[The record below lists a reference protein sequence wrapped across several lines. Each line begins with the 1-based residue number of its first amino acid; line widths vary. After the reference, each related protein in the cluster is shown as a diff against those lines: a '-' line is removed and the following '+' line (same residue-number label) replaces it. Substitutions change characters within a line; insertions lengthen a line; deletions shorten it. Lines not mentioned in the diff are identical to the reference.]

1 MYKFVKIYMKV
12 GNWRS
17 GALYML
23 TAFQQITNDSDIPL
37 DLHRDKQA
45 SHAPLKQLAY
55 PLQQRSNKISKS
67 SVIYI
72 LYEGDIITNPSYINY
87 GSYHPWLRLVL
98 LKESPSLS
106 QLCDHLVIPALTK
119 NEYSIMAVLVVLDK
133 NNCYIAYL
141 TYLYRSYKLYS
152 IFIL

>member
-1 MYKFVKIYMKV
+1 MQHYYM
-12 GNWRS
+12 
-17 GALYML
+17 YML
-23 TAFQQITNDSDIPL
+23 AAFQQIDNKWFRHSTRPPSRQANESRPPETARLPVATEI
-37 DLHRDKQA
+37 KQNIKIWLL
-45 SHAPLKQLAY
+45 PLKIQFK
-55 PLQQRSNKISKS
+55 KI
-67 SVIYI
+67 IRH

-87 GSYHPWLRLVL
+87 GIYHPWLRLVL

-133 NNCYIAYL
+133 NNCYIIAYL
-141 TYLYRSYKLYS
+141 TYLYRSHKLYS

>member
-1 MYKFVKIYMKV
+1 MQHYYM
-12 GNWRS
+12 
-17 GALYML
+17 YML
-23 TAFQQITNDSDIPL
+23 AAFQQIDNKWFRHSTRPPSRQANESRPPETARLPVATEI
-37 DLHRDKQA
+37 KQ
-45 SHAPLKQLAY
+45 
-55 PLQQRSNKISKS
+55 NIKI
-67 SVIYI
+67 IRH

-87 GSYHPWLRLVL
+87 GIYHPWLRLVL

-133 NNCYIAYL
+133 NNCYIIAYL
-141 TYLYRSYKLYS
+141 TYLYRSHKLYS